1 MAAKSGNSI
10 FDVLKNPLGSID
22 DLEQE
27 YLGPDYEYYK
37 KIKTPSQLGMGSK
50 GSFAQLGKDIT
61 GLVAYVEVLVTGRSK
76 AQTKRT
82 PLGDRFFLKT
92 GAQCKD
98 PSGQL
103 QDRWLYIDNIPDGD
117 IPILSSAL
125 DNNFTEFEGLIPGAI
140 SKMNDL
146 NPAHFMKAFVSG
158 SEPPCRKVTLNT
170 VDINDNTSFDEH
182 YVSDADIASINPCN
196 FKGRRNPV
204 TSRGCREG
212 FQDMES
218 TLTKLSH
225 IFQKTGPLENKKGG
239 NNLSTIAKRS
249 YYASLTLLLLFILY
263 RLLLKNNKK

>member
-1 MAAKSGNSI
+1 MTDKSDNSI
-10 FDVLKNPLGSID
+10 FDVLKNPLGSVE

-50 GSFAQLGKDIT
+50 GSFDQLGKDIS
-61 GLVAYVEVLVTGRSK
+61 GLVDYVEVLVTGRSK
-76 AQTKRT
+76 AQTKQT
-82 PLGDRFFLKT
+82 PLGDRYFLKT

-103 QDRWLYIDNIPDGD
+103 QDRWLYIDNIPSGD

-170 VDINDNTSFDEH
+170 VDVNDNTSFDEQ
-182 YVSDADIASINPCN
+182 YVSDYDISSINPCN
-196 FKGRRNPV
+196 FKDRKNPV
-204 TSRGCREG
+204 TSKGCREG
-212 FQDMES
+212 FQDMDMA
-218 TLTKLSH
+218 LTKLSH
-225 IFQKTGPLENKKGG
+225 IFQKTEPMRNNNT
-239 NNLSTIAKRS
+239 NNLSTIAQGS
-249 YYASLTLLLLFILY
+249 YYASLSLLLLFILY
-263 RLLLKNNKK
+263 RFMSKKQ